1 MAASHPASVNLAQPI
16 AAVKQQ
22 LASASAAT
30 LRHCLTS
37 EVAGKRRATLTAYL
51 QKRIAAVEAA
61 PGRGSGRSPK
71 RHAGVDACSPGVPRP
86 GARTPAVPAEKRMGR
101 YRGVP
106 PSGFLGR
113 LGRALSQRL
122 YLVDSEEHRCT
133 AGVARAFKVL
143 GSTGNVSTAGL
154 KSEFGGQDRFPPP
167 EKERARAHSI
177 EMGCALV

>member
-22 LASASAAT
+22 LASAGAAT

-61 PGRGSGRSPK
+61 PGRGPGRSPK

-122 YLVDSEEHRCT
+122 YLVDSEGLACA
-133 AGVARAFKVL
+133 AGQGRTFKV
-143 GSTGNVSTAGL
+143 SHVV
-154 KSEFGGQDRFPPP
+154 GGGVIQTLLSKF
-167 EKERARAHSI
+167 HS
-177 EMGCALV
+177 